1 MKTGHLIFLSVI
13 CIFLLFDFITEIQ
26 SARVQYQYK
35 KYTYRKK
42 RDVSCSDIYIIT
54 TFQYLNLCM
63 PGNFS
68 KFVVVTAEFSL
79 NTDIQVD
86 LQIFFN
92 IHFFKYSFSNNI
104 SVKQLVSISYL
115 IRPDLSPN

>member
-1 MKTGHLIFLSVI
+1 MKTGHLTFLSVI

-54 TFQYLNLCM
+54 TFQYLNLGAQWLRGRVLDSRLRVRGFEPHRFHC
-63 PGNFS
+63 
-68 KFVVVTAEFSL
+68 VTCG
-79 NTDIQVD
+79 
-86 LQIFFN
+86 
-92 IHFFKYSFSNNI
+92 
-104 SVKQLVSISYL
+104 
-115 IRPDLSPN
+115 P

>member
-42 RDVSCSDIYIIT
+42 RDVSCSDIVHY
-54 TFQYLNLCM
+54 
-63 PGNFS
+63 
-68 KFVVVTAEFSL
+68 
-79 NTDIQVD
+79 
-86 LQIFFN
+86 
-92 IHFFKYSFSNNI
+92 HNI
-104 SVKQLVSISYL
+104 SVPYSGSAVAQ
-115 IRPDLSPN
+115 R

>member
-1 MKTGHLIFLSVI
+1 MKTGHLIFLCVI

-63 PGNFS
+63 LGNFS
-68 KFVVVTAEFSL
+68 CFYVMTAEFSL
-79 NTDIQVD
+79 QMAADIFQHSIF
-86 LQIFFN
+86 QIFF
-92 IHFFKYSFSNNI
+92 
-104 SVKQLVSISYL
+104 Q
-115 IRPDLSPN
+115 